1 MMPRKTRQY
10 EFVGILLT
18 TRFCSYVPSVSEYL
32 CVRVT
37 QSFFRFSGVS
47 SRFWLTDRRINCTF
61 KGRPRYI
68 CLSDISPIRYLHY
81 IKLLK
86 KQCDSVWYEAFS
98 KSVRRSASTIQNEVE
113 KNVHVWSLLQMLK
126 TSRKEPVYA
135 GSLSRRASVTLSALT
150 LTKVTPAQLQTP
162 HAHAS
167 DQISNG
173 LMPCAQS

>member
-1 MMPRKTRQY
+1 M
-10 EFVGILLT
+10 
-18 TRFCSYVPSVSEYL
+18 RFC
-32 CVRVT
+32 
-37 QSFFRFSGVS
+37 
-47 SRFWLTDRRINCTF
+47 
-61 KGRPRYI
+61 
-68 CLSDISPIRYLHY
+68 
-81 IKLLK
+81 
-86 KQCDSVWYEAFS
+86 WYEAFS